1 MNKSFIQ
8 VEHNGL
14 GFFLGDSTSLETIF
28 KFSQLHARLDDVL
41 DARDPEGL
49 DKLDR
54 CEIPKEMLFE
64 FLCSFIVQILERIM
78 IPELFHIVAWLN
90 MVYHIKGL
98 VSRRD
103 ALVSLDRLIKFF
115 VMDTS

>member
-49 DKLDR
+49 DKLD
-54 CEIPKEMLFE
+54 
-64 FLCSFIVQILERIM
+64 
-78 IPELFHIVAWLN
+78 
-90 MVYHIKGL
+90 
-98 VSRRD
+98 
-103 ALVSLDRLIKFF
+103 
-115 VMDTS
+115 